1 MLRCD
6 KAKEVIDIYETNI
19 SFEDQIVLKNRDVE
33 KLNTLIKQLSNTVK
47 STTETELILGATTRE
62 LEYVRH
68 QFSMLKNQF

>member
-62 LEYVRH
+62 LEYVRQ